1 MANFANLKFLTSIL
15 ETKNWSLRKNDE
27 KFQQSKM
34 LLYVHVIIKNFETEL
49 NYLFPSSSFMIS
61 LNIRRKLQSA
71 SSVHYVQRKTF
82 REIFL
87 SSFMN
92 KCGNEFSNG
101 KLFTQNFSILEWK
114 NVASQLKKKDRSIPI
129 IAF

>member
-27 KFQQSKM
+27 KFQHQQSKM

-82 REIFL
+82 REIFYH
-87 SSFMN
+87 SSWINAVMN
-92 KCGNEFSNG
+92 FQME
-101 KLFTQNFSILEWK
+101 NFSHKI
-114 NVASQLKKKDRSIPI
+114 SP
-129 IAF
+129 F